1 MRNIIYLLIIGF
13 FLICCTKEEQEEKPP
28 QLQTEIKN
36 TAPTTPSLILPEN
49 NKLCLS
55 NTLSFE
61 WNASK
66 DTENDAITY
75 EIQVSKNTGFNTFE
89 IITGKISALNYTTT
103 LQKGTTYYWRIKA
116 TDSKGSSSN
125 YSETYKFY
133 TSGEAIVNH
142 LPFVPEIV
150 KPKMNSNVSTLN
162 LTLEWNASD
171 VDTNDVLTYD
181 VYCDTNNP
189 PTTLISSNRSQKT
202 AQVYIFYSGLYYWRV
217 VVKDGKGGET
227 VGQVWNFRY

>member
-13 FLICCTKEEQEEKPP
+13 FLICYTKEEQEEKTP

-116 TDSKGSSSN
+116 TDVCS
-125 YSETYKFY
+125 
-133 TSGEAIVNH
+133 
-142 LPFVPEIV
+142 
-150 KPKMNSNVSTLN
+150 
-162 LTLEWNASD
+162 
-171 VDTNDVLTYD
+171 
-181 VYCDTNNP
+181 C
-189 PTTLISSNRSQKT
+189 
-202 AQVYIFYSGLYYWRV
+202 
-217 VVKDGKGGET
+217 
-227 VGQVWNFRY
+227 